1 MKFTKR
7 NAEAVR
13 EYLGKAE
20 DGVLPLGDWTSGS
33 GRFTSNRALP
43 PFTERYERV
52 EYPATGKPEHGTPER
67 KAMEFFE
74 RNPRRKAVL
83 VMDTAALAE
92 FLFENAK
99 GKEF

>member
-7 NAEAVR
+7 SAEAVR

-43 PFTERYERV
+43 PFTERYERK
-52 EYPATGKPEHGTPER
+52 EYPETSKPGHGTPER
-67 KAMEFFE
+67 KAMGFFE

>member
-7 NAEAVR
+7 SAEAVR

-20 DGVLPLGDWTSGS
+20 DGVLPQGDWTSGS

-52 EYPATGKPEHGTPER
+52 EYTATGKPEHGTPER